1 MKPIFHARSSVK
13 DFGGKVSDYMAIHEF
28 MDSSKSALADNRH
41 RALTHNSWFVSTVM
55 PRVFG
60 NSIINSEGIEVAVR
74 EICERHVLEDFKGK
88 YIPTASD
95 YLEHMEYQDWM
106 QNGNN
111 GSVPSSVRKLFRSR
125 KKKTMNYEEFT
136 NV

>member
-13 DFGGKVSDYMAIHEF
+13 DFGGVISDYIEIHEF
-28 MDSSKSALADNRH
+28 LDSSKSALADNRH
-41 RALTHNSWFVSTVM
+41 RCLTHNSWFISTII
-55 PRVFG
+55 PKIFG
-60 NSIINSEGIEVAVR
+60 NSLVNSAGIEVSTR
-74 EICERHVLEDFKGK
+74 EIAERHVLEDFKGK

-95 YLEHMEYQDWM
+95 YLEHLEYQDWM

-111 GSVPSSVRKLFRSR
+111 DSIPTSVRKLFGSR
-125 KKKTMNYEEFT
+125 KKKTITYKEFT